1 MRETKVFR
9 FLVVLTLLS
18 IVLAACGGT
27 NATPTQAPAATQ
39 APATQAPATEPPAA
53 TEAATA
59 TEAAAATQAPT
70 SAPAAAFTS
79 VPSDKTTSG
88 GFVCPQPNPKM
99 EVTSKELNLFVW
111 TDYIPQDILDC
122 FEAVYGIKI
131 NRDEYSSNE
140 EMYAKLTG
148 GATSYDIVQPTNN
161 FVAPMIRNNLI
172 QKLDKSKL
180 PALAYFAPQYLNLPF
195 DPNNEYTIPYE
206 AGTDAI
212 VYNADVIKTPPTSW
226 ADLWGSGGCVSK
238 NMIML
243 DGAHDIIGAALLSL
257 GYDVNSKD
265 PKQLDE
271 AKAKLKELAPCIK
284 LYDSDSPKTALIA
297 GDADLGV
304 TWTGDA
310 FLAGQENPAIKYVY
324 PKEGAILWQDN
335 YAILA
340 NAPHADAA
348 YAWLNYS
355 MQPDLFWT
363 MLRDW
368 PYTNPNQA
376 ALDFAKGNSM
386 AVNDANGNATTLGAI
401 YDAYINSPVTNTP
414 AADVKAG
421 HWLDDLGDASP
432 LYDQIWTEVKGQ

>member
-1 MRETKVFR
+1 MRETNIFR
-9 FLVVLTLLS
+9 FLAVLVLLSLVLT
-18 IVLAACGGT
+18 ACGGG
-27 NATPTQAPAATQ
+27 NATPAATQ
-39 APATQAPATEPPAA
+39 PPATQAPATEAPATEAPA

-59 TEAAAATQAPT
+59 TGSPAATE
-70 SAPAAAFTS
+70 APATEAPAFTS
-79 VPSDKTTSG
+79 QPSDKKAAS
-88 GFVCPQPNPKM
+88 GFVCPEPQPKVD
-99 EVTSKELNLFVW
+99 VTSTELNLFVW
-111 TDYIPQDILDC
+111 TDYIPDDILDC
-122 FEAVYGIKI
+122 FQSVYNIKI

-140 EMYAKLTG
+140 EMYAKLTA
-148 GATSYDIVQPTNN
+148 GATTYDIVQPTNN
-161 FVAPMIRNNLI
+161 FVAPMIRNGLI

-180 PALAYFAPQYLNLPF
+180 TIMGFFDPEYLGLPF
-195 DPNNEYTIPYE
+195 DPNNDYTIPYE

-212 VYNADVIKTPPTSW
+212 VYNADVIKDPPTSW
-226 ADLWGSGGCVSK
+226 ADLWKPGCASK

-284 LYDSDSPKTALIA
+284 IYDSNSPKTALIA
-297 GDADLGV
+297 GDADLGI

-310 FLAGQENPAIKYVY
+310 FLAGEANPSIKYVY

-335 YAILA
+335 YAILKD
-340 NAPHADAA
+340 APHLDAA

-368 PYTNPNQA
+368 PYNNPSRA
-376 ALDFAKGNSM
+376 TLDYAKGSSM
-386 AVNDANGNATTLGAI
+386 EVTDINGSSTTLGAI

-414 AADVKAG
+414 PEDIKAG

-432 LYDQIWTEVKGQ
+432 VYDQIWTEVKGQ